1 MKTTPPWEHPYWYDL
16 HDTSHSAGPE
26 REPEHYRELLL
37 ALPPLD
43 RDDHLIDVGAGTGK
57 LALLIA
63 KGYPDLGRVT
73 LIEPNA
79 SKLLLAHKRLKSAL
93 PEAQIITLEAGLG
106 SSMSFQVEPATIVTI
121 GSVLM
126 PVMLLRGGTMS
137 DGLTWLRAAFK
148 DVVTLAVPGGWV
160 YILETLGLPWDTG
173 DLSSPVRRLN
183 FREMQSEL
191 EQIGMAEIECTYRFR
206 DRVIFRGRRSL
217 D

>member
-106 SSMSFQVEPATIVTI
+106 SDMPSHTEPGTLVTV

-126 PVMLLRGGTMS
+126 PVMLLRGGTLY
-137 DGLTWLRAAFK
+137 DGLAWLRAAFK
-148 DVVTLAVPGGWV
+148 DVITLVAPSGWLYV
-160 YILETLGLPWDTG
+160 LETLGLPWDTG

-191 EQIGMAEIECTYRFR
+191 EQMGLGEIECTYRFR

>member
-43 RDDHLIDVGAGTGK
+43 RDDHLVDVGAGTGK

-73 LIEPNA
+73 LVEPNA
-79 SKLLLAHKRLKSAL
+79 SKLLLAHQRLKLAL
-93 PEAQIITLEAGLG
+93 PEAPITTLEAGVG
-106 SSMSFQVEPATIVTI
+106 SDMPSHTEPGTLVTV

-126 PVMLLRGGTMS
+126 PVMVLRGGQCRMVS
-137 DGLTWLRAAFK
+137 
-148 DVVTLAVPGGWV
+148 PGC
-160 YILETLGLPWDTG
+160 
-173 DLSSPVRRLN
+173 
-183 FREMQSEL
+183 
-191 EQIGMAEIECTYRFR
+191 EQHSRK
-206 DRVIFRGRRSL
+206 
-217 D
+217 

>member
-43 RDDHLIDVGAGTGK
+43 RDDHLVDVGAGTGK

-73 LIEPNA
+73 LVEPNA
-79 SKLLLAHKRLKSAL
+79 SKLALAHNRLKSAL
-93 PEAQIITLEAGLG
+93 PVAQIITLEAGVG
-106 SSMSFQVEPATIVTI
+106 SDLLSHTEPGAIVTI

-126 PVMLLRGGTMS
+126 PVMLLHGGTMS
-137 DGLTWLRAAFK
+137 DGLAWLRAALK
-148 DVVTLAVPGGWV
+148 DVVTLVAPGGWI

-191 EQIGMAEIECTYRFR
+191 EQMGIAEIECTYRFR
-206 DRVIFRGRRSL
+206 DRVIFRGRRGL